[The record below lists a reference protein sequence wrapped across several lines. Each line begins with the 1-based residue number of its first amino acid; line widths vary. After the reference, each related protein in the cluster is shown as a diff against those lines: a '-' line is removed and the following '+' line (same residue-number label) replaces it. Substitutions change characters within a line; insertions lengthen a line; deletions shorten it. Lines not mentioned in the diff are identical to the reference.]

1 MVVTLVEM
9 KPGQSGIISALE
21 GGAGFEAK
29 LSHIGLHKGKK
40 IKKVSSVFSRGPV
53 TVSVDNFQVAVGY
66 GKAIRIKVEVN
77 DIEKSSPGR

>member
-1 MVVTLVEM
+1 MVVSLVEM

-21 GGAGFEAK
+21 GGAGFEGK
-29 LSHIGLHKGKK
+29 LSHIGLYKGKK

-53 TVSVDNFQVAVGY
+53 TVCVDNYQVAVGY

-77 DIEKSSPGR
+77 DIEKNRPGR